1 MCISYFIQPN
11 LTRVA
16 PDCHRARHFAEQK
29 FSPLAQ
35 NWLICLLQHLNVAA
49 PINIAL
55 SNVRPRAEAGEYKR
69 PPFIQDLSLIFLLLA
84 YNHNRKAFMTAHENE
99 NRDLLTTDQRSELD
113 PPNRRHL
120 DWEGGALSMDTLLQF
135 HPPSPPYSERTR
147 IEHGLL
153 FSNHAKCIF
162 IYFLDYF
169 CVQKRKG
176 AQTKRCLGKRIYI
189 PLFKPC

>member
-1 MCISYFIQPN
+1 MCFEGS
-11 LTRVA
+11 LTLLFHICPTGRVG
-16 PDCHRARHFAEQK
+16 PDCHRARHFGEQK
-29 FSPLAQ
+29 FSQ
-35 NWLICLLQHLNVAA
+35 NWLISPLQYLNVAA

-135 HPPSPPYSERTR
+135 HPHFRAVFVPRQKGQGLSTRSYSASKH
-147 IEHGLL
+147 IHL
-153 FSNHAKCIF
+153 FPGQF
-162 IYFLDYF
+162 FD
-169 CVQKRKG
+169 
-176 AQTKRCLGKRIYI
+176 
-189 PLFKPC
+189 

>member
-1 MCISYFIQPN
+1 M
-11 LTRVA
+11 A
-16 PDCHRARHFAEQK
+16 PDCHRARHFGEQK
-29 FSPLAQ
+29 FSLLAQ
-35 NWLICLLQHLNVAA
+35 NWLISPLLYLNVAA

-153 FSNHAKCIF
+153 FSNHAKCIY
-162 IYFLDYF
+162 IYFLDHFYWPEKERGTNKTLSWKTNIS
-169 CVQKRKG
+169 C
-176 AQTKRCLGKRIYI
+176 
-189 PLFKPC
+189 PLNQANLPGTYVLQIG